1 MALSNGPSRAGDGA
15 MMSLLDNMVGVSDC
29 VLLEPLTEDGFVEN
43 LQKRFKANEI
53 YTYIGKVVVSVNPYK
68 PLPLF
73 SQNKISEYRG
83 MNLYELPPHIY
94 AITDDAYRA
103 MRDKNRDQ
111 CVIISGESGA
121 GKTEASKIVMQYVA
135 AVCGKGKD
143 VDTVKEQLLQ
153 SNPVLEA
160 FGNAKTNRNDNSSR
174 FGKYMDIEFDFKG
187 DPMGGVITNYL
198 LEKSRVVTQA
208 AGERNFHIFYQ
219 LLAGA
224 PDVLMNE
231 LDLTRNPAD
240 YYYLSQSGTQKIDKI
255 NDKEQFAITQK
266 AMQVLGFTDEEILS
280 IYKLLG
286 SILKL
291 GNVKFTSV
299 NTMNG
304 MEGVGFQKENE
315 ILDVC
320 EQLECLKEDMI
331 HALTKRTIG
340 QKGEKVTTSLTPAQ
354 AAYAR
359 DALCKAI
366 YDRMFTWAIK
376 TINNSIREESKDNP
390 KRRKTY
396 RKKKVRDGTGRKVM
410 GVLDIYGFE
419 IFEGNGFEQFI
430 INYCNE
436 KLQQIFIE
444 LTLKEEQ
451 EEYVVEGI
459 EWTNIDFF
467 NNIAICDL
475 IEKSNLGI
483 LSMLD
488 EECLRPGDVSD
499 QTFLNKMNTTK
510 SILGHPHYESRSKCK
525 SDKSIDHESFR
536 LKHYA
541 GNVNYCVTG
550 FIDKNNDLLFRDL
563 SQLMYK
569 CDHLLLKTLFPEGNP
584 KHNSQKRPPTTAFQ
598 FKSSIAEL
606 MKNLLTKDPNYIRC
620 IKPND
625 DKAPNDFNEAL
636 VRHQVRYLGL
646 MENVRV
652 RRAGYAF
659 RQLYELCLTR
669 YKMLCPKTWPNWK
682 GAAKDGM
689 VQLLTHLGYKKE
701 EYAYGRTKIF
711 IRNPRTLFD
720 LEQRRHLRMHY
731 LATLIQKI
739 YKGWRDRTKYQKMR
753 QSVTLIAAQYK
764 GYKAKSKYQKM
775 RLSCILITSLWRGYL
790 ARKEYKR
797 LRYEAKCMWAVG
809 IIKKFFIG
817 WRVRK
822 EYRKLFRSNAAPKI
836 IAFMRRYVISKYL
849 LKLKT
854 QLPTMSPLD
863 RNWPPCSP
871 MHKSTHSKLKDIFR
885 RWRATMYRIQID
897 EPRRE
902 VLGTKVTAS
911 DLFKEK
917 KSSYPASVPVQFR
930 GDYVRL
936 RINTKYSKLAVQ
948 TNDQK
953 IIFADVVDKV
963 NRNNGKI
970 THTLLVLSS
979 KSFLVMDQ
987 KSLLTK
993 YRIPL
998 TEITSITCSPYS
1010 DGVFV
1015 VHVTKGGEFTK
1026 KGDFVFISL
1035 NVIEILTRFSRAVQ
1049 METNKENVIKIAD
1062 RFSLDF
1068 NGSSIQA
1075 TICTKNI
1082 HEINPAPQCKRK
1094 GKRLDIMA

>member
-1 MALSNGPSRAGDGA
+1 MALSNGPSRAGDSQ
-15 MMSLLDNMVGVSDC
+15 MMSLLDNMIGVSDC
-29 VLLEPLTEDGFVEN
+29 VLLEPLTEDAFVEN

-73 SQNKISEYRG
+73 SQNNISEYRG

-135 AVCGKGKD
+135 AVCGKGRD

-208 AGERNFHIFYQ
+208 PGERNFHIFYQ

-231 LDLTRNPAD
+231 LDLTRNPND
-240 YYYLSQSGTQKIDKI
+240 YHYLNQSGTQQIDNI
-255 NDKEQFAITQK
+255 NDKEQLAVTQK

-280 IYKLLG
+280 VYKLLG

-291 GNVKFTSV
+291 GNVEFNSF

-304 MEGVGFQKENE
+304 TDGVKIQRENE
-315 ILDVC
+315 LLDVC
-320 EQLECLKEDMI
+320 DQLECSQQDMI

-340 QKGEKVTTSLTPAQ
+340 QKGEKVTTTLTPSQ
-354 AAYAR
+354 ASYAR

-366 YDRMFTWAIK
+366 YDRLFTWAIK
-376 TINNSIREESKDNP
+376 TINSSIRESKDNA
-390 KRRKTY
+390 KN
-396 RKKKVRDGTGRKVM
+396 KVRDGSGRKVM

-451 EEYVVEGI
+451 EEYIVEGI
-459 EWTNIDFF
+459 EWTNIEFF

-475 IEKSNLGI
+475 IEKSNVGI

-499 QTFLNKMNTTK
+499 STFLNKMNTTK
-510 SILGHPHYESRSKCK
+510 SIIKHPHYESRSKCK
-525 SDKSIDHESFR
+525 SDKTIDHESFR

-541 GNVNYCVTG
+541 GNVNYCVNG

-598 FKSSIAEL
+598 FKSSIAQL
-606 MKNLLTKDPNYIRC
+606 MKNLVCKDPNYIRC

-659 RQLYELCLTR
+659 RQSYELCLSR
-669 YKMLCPKTWPNWK
+669 YKMLCPKTWPNWN
-682 GAAKDGM
+682 GPAREGM
-689 VQLLTHLGYKKE
+689 VQLFKHLGYKKE
-701 EYAYGRTKIF
+701 EYAFGRTKIF

-720 LEQRRHLRMHY
+720 LEKRRHHRMHY

-739 YKGWRDRTKYQKMR
+739 YKGHRDCKKYQKMR
-753 QSVTLIAAQYK
+753 ASVTQIAAHYK
-764 GYKAKSKYQKM
+764 GYKAKSKYLKM
-775 RLSCILITSLWRGYL
+775 RMSCILITSLWRGYL

-797 LRYEAKCMWAVG
+797 LRYEAKCIWAVG

-817 WRVRK
+817 WRVRR
-822 EYRKLFRSNAAPKI
+822 EYRKLFSANAAPKI
-836 IAFMRRYVISKYL
+836 VAFMRRYVISKYL

-854 QLPTMSPLD
+854 QLPSMSPTD
-863 RNWPPCSP
+863 KNWPPCSP
-871 MHKSTHSKLKDIFR
+871 IHKSAHLKLKDVFR
-885 RWRATMYRIQID
+885 RWRATVYRSQVD
-897 EPRRE
+897 EQKRE
-902 VLGTKVTAS
+902 ILGTKVTAS

-917 KSSYPASVPVQFR
+917 KSSYPASISVQFR

-936 RINTKYSKLAVQ
+936 RNNTKYSKIAVQ
-948 TNDQK
+948 TEDQK
-953 IIFADVVDKV
+953 IHFADVVDKV
-963 NRNNGKI
+963 NRNNGKT

-979 KSFLVMDQ
+979 KSFLIMDQ
-987 KSLLTK
+987 KTLAIK

-998 TEITSITCSPYS
+998 NEITRITCSPYS

-1035 NVIEILTRFSRAVQ
+1035 KVIEILTRFSRALQ
-1049 METNKENVIKIAD
+1049 METSKQNVVQIAD
-1062 RFSLDF
+1062 RFNLDF